1 MSLLSNMHDMEILVR
16 QNYLDKIEKYLGK
29 DTIIVLTGQRRVGKS
44 YTLRMI
50 RDIKAKDEN
59 NNIIYID
66 KEKKAFDHIKTYQD
80 LNTYIDAH
88 YQTGKMNYILIDE
101 IQEIEEFERTVRSYI
116 TEPDAEVIV
125 TGSNAKMLSKELSTI
140 IGGRY
145 KEIYV
150 QSLSYK
156 EFLQFHK
163 LQDSDD
169 ALAKY
174 IQFGGLPGLV
184 KIGLDEDDASEYQK
198 DVLNT
203 VLLKDVIS
211 RNNIRNVPFLERL
224 TRFIADNIGKIIS
237 ASSISKFMKSQGT
250 NVSADTII
258 DYTQYLEDAYI
269 IHKVNRYD
277 IHGKRLF
284 ESNDKFYFED
294 HGLRNAQAEG
304 TREGDIEKVIENI
317 IYQHL
322 IGLGYKVTVGQLQA
336 GEIDFVCTKKAGA
349 KRIYIQ
355 ASYIIADGATRDRE
369 FGNLHNLKDNYPK
382 YVVSMTPLVTRN
394 DDNGITHLHLR
405 NFLMLEN
412 LE

>member
-1 MSLLSNMHDMEILVR
+1 MEILVR
-16 QNYLDKIEKYLGK
+16 QNYLNKIEKYLGK

-44 YTLRMI
+44 YTLRML
-50 RDIKAKDEN
+50 RDIKSKDESN
-59 NNIIYID
+59 NVIYVD
-66 KEKKAFDHIKTYQD
+66 KEKKCFDHIKTYQD
-80 LNTYIDAH
+80 LNAYIDAH
-88 YQTGKMNYILIDE
+88 YQSGKMNYILVDE
-101 IQEIEEFERTVRSYI
+101 IQEILEFERTVRSCV
-116 TEPDAEVIV
+116 TEPDAEVVV
-125 TGSNAKMLSKELSTI
+125 TGSNANMLSKELSTI

-156 EFLQFHK
+156 EFLQFHN
-163 LQDSDD
+163 LHDSDD
-169 ALAKY
+169 ALSKY

-184 KIGLDEDDASEYQK
+184 KIGLDEDDAIEYQK
-198 DVLNT
+198 DVLST

-211 RNNIRNVPFLERL
+211 RNNIRNVPFLEKL
-224 TRFIADNIGKIIS
+224 TNFIADNVGKIVS
-237 ASSISKFMKSQGT
+237 ATSISKFMKSQGT
-250 NVSADTII
+250 NVSPDTII
-258 DYTQYLEDAYI
+258 DYAQYLEDAYI

-284 ESNDKFYFED
+284 ESNDKYYFED

-304 TREGDIEKVIENI
+304 AREGDIEKVIENI

-322 IGLGYKVTVGQLQA
+322 VSLGYKVNVGQLQA

-355 ASYIIADGATRDRE
+355 AAYVVADSETRERE
-369 FGNLHNLKDNYPK
+369 FGNLHNIKDNYPK
-382 YVVSMTPLVTRN
+382 YVISMTPLVTRN

-405 NFLMLEN
+405 NFLMLDN
-412 LE
+412 LD

>member
-1 MSLLSNMHDMEILVR
+1 MSLLSNMHDMEILIR

-66 KEKKAFDHIKTYQD
+66 KEKKAFDHIRTYQD

-258 DYTQYLEDAYI
+258 DYAQYLEDAYI

-369 FGNLHNLKDNYPK
+369 FGNLNNIKDNYPK

>member
-1 MSLLSNMHDMEILVR
+1 MLSNINDMGIIVR
-16 QNYLDKIEKYLGK
+16 QHYLSKVEKYLSK
-29 DTIIVLTGQRRVGKS
+29 DMIIVLTGQRRVGKS
-44 YTLRMI
+44 YMLKMI
-50 RDIKAKDEN
+50 RDIKAKDKN
-59 NNIIYID
+59 NNVIYVD
-66 KEKKAFDHIKTYQD
+66 KEKKGFDYIKTYQD
-80 LNTYIDAH
+80 LNAYIDAH

-101 IQEIEEFERTVRSYI
+101 VQEIEDFERSVRSYR
-116 TEPDAEVIV
+116 TELDAEVIV

-145 KEIYV
+145 KEIHV

-156 EFLQFHK
+156 EFLQFHNF
-163 LQDSDD
+163 QDGDD

-184 KIGLDEDDASEYQK
+184 KMGLNEDDAMEYQK

-211 RNNIRNVPFLERL
+211 RNNIRNVPFMEKL
-224 TRFIADNIGKIIS
+224 TSFIADNIGKIIS

-250 NVSADTII
+250 SVSPDTVI

-269 IHKVNRYD
+269 INKVNRYD
-277 IHGKRLF
+277 IHGKRIF

-304 TREGDIEKVIENI
+304 TREGDIEKIIENI

-322 IGLGYKVTVGQLQA
+322 MGLGYKVNVGQLQA

-355 ASYIIADGATRDRE
+355 ASYIIANDETRERE
-369 FGNLHNLKDNYPK
+369 FGNLRNIKDNYPK
-382 YVVSMTPLVTRN
+382 YVISMTPGVIRN

-405 NFLMLEN
+405 NFLMADN
-412 LE
+412 LD

>member
-1 MSLLSNMHDMEILVR
+1 MEILVR
-16 QNYLDKIEKYLGK
+16 QNYLNKIEKYLGK

-44 YTLRMI
+44 YTLRML
-50 RDIKAKDEN
+50 RDIKSKDESN
-59 NNIIYID
+59 NVIYVD
-66 KEKKAFDHIKTYQD
+66 KEKKCFDHIKTYQD
-80 LNTYIDAH
+80 LNAYIDAH
-88 YQTGKMNYILIDE
+88 YQSGKMNYILVDE
-101 IQEIEEFERTVRSYI
+101 IQEILEFERTVRSYI
-116 TEPDAEVIV
+116 TEPDAEVVV
-125 TGSNAKMLSKELSTI
+125 TGSNANMLSKELSTI

-150 QSLSYK
+150 QSLNYK
-156 EFLQFHK
+156 EFLQFHN
-163 LQDSDD
+163 LHDSDD
-169 ALAKY
+169 ALSKY

-184 KIGLDEDDASEYQK
+184 KIGLDEDDAIEYQK
-198 DVLNT
+198 DVLST

-211 RNNIRNVPFLERL
+211 RNNIRNVPFLEKM
-224 TRFIADNIGKIIS
+224 TNFIADNIGKIVS
-237 ASSISKFMKSQGT
+237 ATSISKFMKSQGT
-250 NVSADTII
+250 NVSPDTII
-258 DYTQYLEDAYI
+258 DYAQYLEDAYI

-322 IGLGYKVTVGQLQA
+322 VNLGYEVNVGQLQA
-336 GEIDFVCTKKAGA
+336 GEIDFVCTKNAGA

-355 ASYIIADGATRDRE
+355 AAYIVADSETRERE
-369 FGNLHNLKDNYPK
+369 FGNLHNIKDNYPK

-405 NFLMLEN
+405 NFLMLDN
-412 LE
+412 LD

>member
-1 MSLLSNMHDMEILVR
+1 MSLLSNIHDMEILVR
-16 QNYLDKIEKYLGK
+16 QNYLDKIEKYFGK

-258 DYTQYLEDAYI
+258 DYAQYLEDAYI

-355 ASYIIADGATRDRE
+355 ASYIIADGATRERE
-369 FGNLHNLKDNYPK
+369 FGNLHYIKDNYPK

>member
-1 MSLLSNMHDMEILVR
+1 MEILVR
-16 QNYLDKIEKYLGK
+16 QNYLSKIEKYLGK

-44 YTLRMI
+44 CTLRML
-50 RDIKAKDEN
+50 RDIKAKNESN
-59 NNIIYID
+59 NVIYID
-66 KEKKAFDHIKTYQD
+66 KEKKLFDHIKTYQY
-80 LNTYIDAH
+80 LNAYIDTH
-88 YQTGKMNYILIDE
+88 YQSGKMNYILVDE
-101 IQEIEEFERTVRSYI
+101 IQEIVEFERTVRSYI

-125 TGSNAKMLSKELSTI
+125 TGSNANMLSKELSTI

-145 KEIYV
+145 KEIHV

-156 EFLQFHK
+156 EFLQFHN

-169 ALAKY
+169 ALSKY
-174 IQFGGLPGLV
+174 IQFGGLPGLI
-184 KIGLDEDDASEYQK
+184 KIGLDEDDAIEYQK
-198 DVLNT
+198 DVLST

-211 RNNIRNVPFLERL
+211 RNNIRNVAFLEKL
-224 TRFIADNIGKIIS
+224 TNFIADNVGKILS
-237 ASSISKFMKSQGT
+237 ATSISKFMKSQGT
-250 NVSADTII
+250 NVSPDTII
-258 DYTQYLEDAYI
+258 DYAQYLEDAYI

-294 HGLRNAQAEG
+294 HGLRNAQAGG

-322 IGLGYKVTVGQLQA
+322 INLGYKVNVGQLQA

-355 ASYIIADGATRDRE
+355 AAYVIADSETRERE
-369 FGNLHNLKDNYPK
+369 FGNLHNIKDNYPK
-382 YVVSMTPLVTRN
+382 YVVSMTPLLTHN
-394 DDNGITHLHLR
+394 DNNGIAHLHLR
-405 NFLMLEN
+405 NFLMLDE
-412 LE
+412 LD

>member
-1 MSLLSNMHDMEILVR
+1 MSLLSNIHDMEILVR

-145 KEIYV
+145 KEIYI

-224 TRFIADNIGKIIS
+224 TSFIADNIGKIIS

-258 DYTQYLEDAYI
+258 DYAQYLEDAYM

-355 ASYIIADGATRDRE
+355 ASYIIADGATRERE
-369 FGNLHNLKDNYPK
+369 FGNLHNIKDNYPK

-394 DDNGITHLHLR
+394 DDNGITHLHIR

>member
-1 MSLLSNMHDMEILVR
+1 MSLLSNIQDMEILVR

-66 KEKKAFDHIKTYQD
+66 KEKKAFDHIKTYHD

-258 DYTQYLEDAYI
+258 DYAQYLEDAYI

-369 FGNLHNLKDNYPK
+369 FGNLHNIKDNYPK